1 MKVSNSCQDSCFK
14 GKYWLS
20 FFAGSMKSA
29 ILTSS
34 WFYYRSLMFVWQ
46 NIDDLSNVR
55 EPQDGWY
62 ITCWARTPAALTW
75 FKEHCVEDIIA
86 HVVIINSGTVLV
98 DNIMFYCKIHQAIIM
113 QVSNEYTERERRSTL
128 RWWTTT

>member
-20 FFAGSMKSA
+20 FFAGSIKSA
-29 ILTSS
+29 ILKSTSS

-75 FKEHCVEDIIA
+75 FKEHCMGDIIA
-86 HVVIINSGTVLV
+86 QVVIINSGTVLV
-98 DNIMFYCKIHQAIIM
+98 DNICFIAK
-113 QVSNEYTERERRSTL
+113 STKL
-128 RWWTTT
+128 L